1 MDDHNKLANLH
12 KMIPRSMDR
21 EAELIKIE
29 REAIASFSGVLDDL
43 EAALGVL
50 RMGDYFGW
58 RVLLIIHNKRTIR
71 KYEEILNIKVREF
84 FPEEGSQTSRSY
96 GYKIAKAIGNF
107 WKVVSG
113 DIKVENRREISAS
126 SEDILEKGA

>member
-1 MDDHNKLANLH
+1 MGDPKKLENLQ

-29 REAIASFSGVLDDL
+29 REAIADFKGIVDDL
-43 EAALGVL
+43 EVALGIL
-50 RMGDYFGW
+50 RIGDYVGW
-58 RVLLIIHNKRTIR
+58 KYLIIIHNKRTIR
-71 KYEEILNIKVREF
+71 KYEEILKIKIKDF
-84 FPEEGSQTSRSY
+84 FPDEGSQTSRSNA
-96 GYKIAKAIGNF
+96 YKIAKAIGNF

-126 SEDILEKGA
+126 SEDISE